1 MMLAQI
7 PVPGEDFVLVV
18 RLVTKM
24 NKTDYINKQ
33 LQRTDLSEKDR
44 TNYELTL
51 NDVLETRERQE
62 KYIVNAFAEAF
73 KDGQVYFIYD
83 YQLKDWDKAKP
94 LELKGLDGST
104 VLWKENLNLP
114 FLLLA
119 SGDYSSNLL
128 TGQSLIILD
137 KEFRRAPHP
146 LGMFK
151 SIKVRG
157 ESLFSLRKTEEQWA
171 KSLTYLKEHLYLVL
185 SNPELS
191 EGLQSN
197 LLFPVDLD

>member
-1 MMLAQI
+1 MTQAQI

-44 TNYELTL
+44 TNYELTM
-51 NDVLETRERQE
+51 NAVLEARERQE
-62 KYIVNAFAEAF
+62 KYIVNAFNEAF
-73 KDGQVYFIYD
+73 KDGQVYFVYD
-83 YQLKDWDKAKP
+83 YQLRDWDKVKP
-94 LELKGLDGST
+94 LELKGLDGSP
-104 VLWKENLNLP
+104 VLWKDDLKLP

-119 SGDYSSNLL
+119 SGDYLNNLL
-128 TGQSLIILD
+128 TDQSLIILN
-137 KEFRRAPHP
+137 KEYNRAPYP

-157 ESLFSLRKTEEQWA
+157 ESMFSLRKTEDQWA
-171 KSLTYLKEHLYLVL
+171 KSLKYLKEHLYLLL
-185 SNPELS
+185 SSPELS

>member
-1 MMLAQI
+1 MTLAQI

-44 TNYELTL
+44 TNYELTM
-51 NDVLETRERQE
+51 NAVLEARERQE
-62 KYIVNAFAEAF
+62 KYIVNAFNEAF
-73 KDGQVYFIYD
+73 KDGQVYFVYD
-83 YQLKDWDKAKP
+83 YQLRDWDKVKP
-94 LELKGLDGST
+94 LELKGLDGSP
-104 VLWKENLNLP
+104 VLWKDDLKLP

-119 SGDYSSNLL
+119 SGDYLNNLL
-128 TGQSLIILD
+128 TDQSLIILN
-137 KEFRRAPHP
+137 KEYNRAPYP

-157 ESLFSLRKTEEQWA
+157 ESMFSLRKTEDQWA
-171 KSLTYLKEHLYLVL
+171 KSLKYLKEHLYLLL
-185 SNPELS
+185 SSPELS